1 MTRPKPGPAAYLV
14 GVRSRNVIMD
24 ERSEEALER
33 LLTSSDRAGRRT
45 NASEVFRAL
54 VQDPCAGE
62 ALERARGRTV
72 ERETLELA
80 EAMVDEEGP

>member
-1 MTRPKPGPAAYLV
+1 MTRPKPGPTAYLV

-33 LLTSSDRAGRRT
+33 LCAGAGRT
-45 NASEVFRAL
+45 LSASEVIRAL
-54 VQDPCAGE
+54 LGDPCAGE

-72 ERETLELA
+72 ERATQELA
-80 EAMVDEEGP
+80 EAMVDEAGP